1 MRLQDARRKI
11 VLSEH
16 EQVLNLSILE
26 AKDTLSA
33 GNHDA
38 RLSKQGE
45 DEGEDGGRGCVPM

>member
-1 MRLQDARRKI
+1 MRLQDTRRKI